1 VSVEAWG
8 AVFLAV
14 IAVSTLVTAVVQV
27 LTSLALVR
35 LGRRVEELS
44 TRIER
49 DVTPVLADLA
59 AVSTN
64 AVRVSNLAVAQVE
77 RADRTFA
84 EFSDRLDQTF
94 SLVQSAIIAPIRE
107 GRAVMT
113 AVRVAVTAFR
123 ELRERSR
130 RHASRIDDDDPLFI
144 G

>member
-14 IAVSTLVTAVVQV
+14 IAVSTLITAIVQV
-27 LTSLALVR
+27 LTSLALAR
-35 LGRRVEELS
+35 LGRRVEDLS
-44 TRIER
+44 TQIER
-49 DVTPVLADLA
+49 DIKPVLVDLA
-59 AVSTN
+59 AVTTN
-64 AVRVSNLAVAQVE
+64 AVRVSSLAVAQVE
-77 RADRTFA
+77 RADRVFA
-84 EFSDRLDQTF
+84 EFADRLDQTL

-130 RHASRIDDDDPLFI
+130 RNSARIEDEDPLFI